1 MEKRNFTRIRL
12 EGDALLETEE
22 AIFLSQLLD
31 ISLKGALIVRPA
43 NCNFTPPK
51 PCTLRL
57 QLLDSEVVIEMSGH
71 IAHLHDEMI
80 GICCD
85 QIDLDSITH
94 LRRIV
99 ELNLGDSSLL
109 ERELAELGQLAGGE
123 MTHSTS

>member
-12 EGDALLETEE
+12 EGDAILETEE
-22 AIFLSQLLD
+22 RIFSSQLID

-43 NCNFTPPK
+43 DCHLIPPK
-51 PCTLRL
+51 PCALRL
-57 QLLDSEVVIEMSGH
+57 QLLDSEVVIEMGGH
-71 IAHLHDEMI
+71 IAHLHDEMV

-85 QIDLDSITH
+85 KIDLDSITH

-109 ERELAELGQLAGGE
+109 ERELAELGHLVGGGL
-123 MTHSTS
+123 